1 MKHLLI
7 TLILSTFFC
16 QFSFASKSYSLT
28 VVVYSL
34 WTTKPING
42 AKISYKQHKEIINA
56 GFTDSTGT
64 IILTGIKETDIDVL
78 FSDPSGVHLNTTHF
92 YFTDKYIND
101 TLYVS
106 LHLTKNNERVYF
118 AKREQQYIGNKS
130 LVIDQDSLVKL
141 PQSVQDSLGFIPAK
155 SLISK
160 KEYLN
165 FLFFNINYP
174 QNCVEN
180 DIQGKVFVSFVVQ
193 PNGTITTVEIAK
205 SVHPELD
212 KEAQR
217 IVNYYPN
224 WSPATM
230 NSVPV
235 PVKVVSP
242 ISFKLN

>member
-16 QFSFASKSYSLT
+16 QFCFASKSYSLT

-34 WTTKPING
+34 WTAKPIKG
-42 AKISYKQHKEIINA
+42 AKISYTQNKEIINA

-64 IILTGIKETDIDVL
+64 IVLTGIKEKEIDVA
-78 FSDPSGVHLNTTHF
+78 FSDPSGVHLNKTHF
-92 YFTDKYIND
+92 YFTDKYVND

-106 LHLTKNNERVYF
+106 LQLTKNNERVYF

-155 SLISK
+155 SLMSK
-160 KEYLN
+160 KEYMDFGL
-165 FLFFNINYP
+165 NINYP

-180 DIQGKVFVSFVVQ
+180 EIQGKVIVSFVVQ

-224 WSPATM
+224 WCPATM
-230 NSVPV
+230 NGVPV
-235 PVKVVSP
+235 PVKLVSP
-242 ISFKLN
+242 FFFKLN